1 MARLSLKIKK
11 GEEKMKKILAFVL
24 LASLIMCLPAAAATE
39 FKDMASDHW
48 AAPYVYDLVKKG
60 VTGGFPDGTFR
71 GNEKLSRYETA
82 VFLSKL
88 AKSLEKGGATT
99 APVGS
104 SGVSGTIFVNF
115 SKGLTNSSTINNFDI
130 SRAYLTFKSAVGEN
144 ANAKVVL
151 DSGRVSSTR
160 LDTFVKYA
168 FVDLTDI
175 PTFIPGVTKTVR
187 IGMQPT
193 YWSPWVD
200 GLLGL
205 RVVASSMVGMGD
217 ESNIT
222 TSDFGVG
229 GLGTIT
235 MGDMPKV
242 NYLVTVLNGSSFA
255 AAENNK
261 GKNIAARVNSEVLPG
276 VTVAAG
282 GQIEDVGSA
291 STGEKLGNVLV
302 GYNNDM
308 LKSYLEVAY
317 GKGAL
322 GYSAAGL
329 VDLGALESMLD
340 KYGVFARV
348 DIYDGDRTASN
359 NALTRVIGGATYDY
373 NSQVKL
379 VADLTSTTYGSA
391 ASTNAG
397 QTVTS
402 MALRTQIN
410 L

>member
-1 MARLSLKIKK
+1 
-11 GEEKMKKILAFVL
+11 
-24 LASLIMCLPAAAATE
+24 
-39 FKDMASDHW
+39 
-48 AAPYVYDLVKKG
+48 
-60 VTGGFPDGTFR
+60 
-71 GNEKLSRYETA
+71 
-82 VFLSKL
+82 
-88 AKSLEKGGATT
+88 
-99 APVGS
+99 
-104 SGVSGTIFVNF
+104 
-115 SKGLTNSSTINNFDI
+115 LTNSSTINNFDI